1 MYGKVIIM
9 KQKLEALKQSAQN
22 ELNEAQN
29 LKTLEDIRVKY
40 LGKKGELTSVLRE
53 MGSLSAE
60 ERPIMG
66 QLANDVRSFVENL
79 LGEIGGK
86 LENEEKASRL
96 SSEVIDVTMP
106 GRVKELG
113 RKHPLTMVLD
123 EIKDVFLG
131 MGYDIAEGPEVEF
144 GYYNFDALNI
154 PQNHPARDIQDTFYI
169 NENIIL
175 RTQTSPVQV
184 RVMENKKPPIKIICP
199 GRVYRS
205 DAVDATHSPIFHQV
219 EGLVIDKGIT
229 MGDLVGTLQAFA
241 KSIFGEKTGIRLR
254 PHHFPFTEPSAEVD
268 VSCWV
273 CGGSGCR
280 VCKGEGW
287 IEILGSG
294 MVHPNVLKN
303 CGIDPEVYSGFAFGL
318 GIERITMGR
327 YGIDDMRLLYENDLR
342 FLSQF

>member
-1 MYGKVIIM
+1 M